1 MRLVRSAAFAS
12 VLAVTFVTPAFAQN
26 REAPP
31 SPGSR
36 GYLIGGASALVTER
50 IAPVFSLEI
59 AENATADVQV
69 YAAFSYYDN
78 LMSDAARAQLD
89 DVSAQL
95 SFATGSQWN
104 FKGRDR
110 GRSITAG
117 AKYLVPTAT
126 PIRPFVGAGIG
137 VINLRRTI
145 SEQSRGNLT
154 AAYVSQ
160 FGGGDGVVDIS
171 QTNTN
176 KPLGEVTVGVA
187 MVVGRAH
194 VQFDYR
200 FRKPFHSGDSGFDIA
215 TAGIA
220 AGIAF

>member
-1 MRLVRSAAFAS
+1 MRLVRSVAFVS

-26 REAPP
+26 REAP
-31 SPGSR
+31 SPRWAR
-36 GYLIGGASALVTER
+36 GYLIASASTLVTER
-50 IAPVFSLEI
+50 VAPVFSAEI
-59 AENATADVQV
+59 AEHATSNIQV

-78 LMSDAARAQLD
+78 LMSDEARAELD

-95 SFATGSQWN
+95 SFATGTPWRFQ
-104 FKGRDR
+104 GRDR
-110 GRSITAG
+110 GRSITGG
-117 AKYLVPTAT
+117 AKYLMPTAT
-126 PIRPFVGAGIG
+126 PVRPFVGAGIG

-160 FGGGDGVVDIS
+160 FGGSDGIVDVS

-176 KPLGEVTVGVA
+176 RPLGEFTAGVA
-187 MVVGRAH
+187 VVVRRAY
-194 VQFDYR
+194 VQFEYR
-200 FRKPFHSGDSGFDIA
+200 FRKPFHGGDTGFDIA
-215 TAGIA
+215 TAGVA

>member
-1 MRLVRSAAFAS
+1 MRLFRSIAFVS
-12 VLAVTFVTPAFAQN
+12 VLAVTFVTPALAQN
-26 REAPP
+26 REVP
-31 SPGSR
+31 SPRWAR
-36 GYLIGGASALVTER
+36 GYLIGSASTLVTER
-50 IAPVFSLEI
+50 IAPVFSAEI
-59 AENATADVQV
+59 AEGATADIQV
-69 YAAFSYYDN
+69 YLAFSYYDN
-78 LMSDAARAQLD
+78 LMSDQAQAELD
-89 DVSAQL
+89 DVSTQL
-95 SFATGSQWN
+95 SFATGTPWHFQ
-104 FKGRDR
+104 GRDR

-126 PIRPFVGAGIG
+126 PLRPFVGAGIG

-160 FGGGDGVVDIS
+160 FGGSDGVVDLS

-176 KPLGEVTVGVA
+176 KPLGEFTAGVA
-187 MVVGRAH
+187 MVVRRAY

-200 FRKPFHSGDSGFDIA
+200 FRTPFHSGDAGFDIA
-215 TAGIA
+215 TVGVA

>member
-1 MRLVRSAAFAS
+1 MRLVRSVAFVS

-31 SPGSR
+31 SRWSR
-36 GYLIGGASALVTER
+36 GYLIGGASALVTDQ

-59 AENATADVQV
+59 AENATADIQV
-69 YAAFSYYDN
+69 YVAFSYYDN
-78 LMSDAARAQLD
+78 LMSDETRAQLD
-89 DVSAQL
+89 NVSTQL
-95 SFATGSQWN
+95 SFATGSPWN
-104 FKGRDR
+104 FQGRDR

-117 AKYLVPTAT
+117 AKYLIPTAT
-126 PIRPFVGAGIG
+126 PLRPFVGAGIG

-160 FGGGDGVVDIS
+160 FGVSDGVIDLS

-187 MVVGRAH
+187 VVVGRAFA
-194 VQFDYR
+194 QFDYR
-200 FRKPFHSGDSGFDIA
+200 FRKPFHSGDTGFDIA